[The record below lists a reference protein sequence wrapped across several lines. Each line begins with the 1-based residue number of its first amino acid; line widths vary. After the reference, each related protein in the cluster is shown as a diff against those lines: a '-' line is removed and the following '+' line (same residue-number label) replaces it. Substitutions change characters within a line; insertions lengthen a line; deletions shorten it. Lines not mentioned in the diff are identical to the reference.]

1 MNNNNE
7 NSGVMWVLLVIF
19 IVLKA
24 TGEVDWS
31 WLWVLGPIWIPI
43 ALVLILKLIEYF
55 LRK

>member
-1 MNNNNE
+1 MNNNE

-19 IVLKA
+19 IVLKV

-55 LRK
+55 LRR